1 MHDRFPIFARLDQES
16 RQLQLCAGQ
25 RPSGDSRLDRAG
37 QEITFRRVAAEAGA
51 SRSWLY
57 LEPAIR
63 AEIDRLRTTT
73 SPRVPSAQRASSDS
87 LHQRLDAMHDES
99 LDCARRTGPC
109 ATSPPDASAINAS
122 AINASPTT

>member
-1 MHDRFPIFARLDQES
+1 MHDRFPIFARLDQEW
-16 RQLQLCAGQ
+16 RQLSCAPGSAHQ
-25 RPSGDSRLDRAG
+25 AVSRLDRAG
-37 QEITFRRVAAEAGA
+37 QEISLRRVAA
-51 SRSWLY
+51 R
-57 LEPAIR
+57 PF
-63 AEIDRLRTTT
+63 
-73 SPRVPSAQRASSDS
+73 SAPCNS